1 MEHLLGSGLVRS
13 GGSVQS
19 FVSEG
24 TQTEFRA
31 RKGGRKAEKEREKEG
46 RQRQKMEEKAEQYRK
61 LSVHEEAYRR
71 MSQQYEVG
79 SQTLGPICGVFHAS
93 ITYILQEEKNPFG
106 MDNCSN
112 EDEDDKADDMNEMEM
127 PNPGSIQVV
136 LCTNP

>member
-1 MEHLLGSGLVRS
+1 MDHLLGSGLVGS

-46 RQRQKMEEKAEQYRK
+46 KQRQKMEEKAEQYRK

-79 SQTLGPICGVFHAS
+79 SKTFRPRYCFVHAS
-93 ITYILQEEKNPFG
+93 IKLYITGTTKHFWHGQL
-106 MDNCSN
+106 
-112 EDEDDKADDMNEMEM
+112 
-127 PNPGSIQVV
+127 
-136 LCTNP
+136 